1 MDLCPPKWSD
11 PFSEVLFLKK
21 AESCVQLFQMA
32 LMPVF
37 NQEEDN
43 SYSMAGKFD
52 PHCTYLSLYCVHES
66 LLKLVVNCKFSTQ
79 LVASI
84 DKSSPTVDI
93 YSFVPQLVNSTEVT
107 KATAESE
114 YERNKSIMGQNKAY
128 FTEKKL
134 SAIKLGT
141 IKVVKEYD
149 DVICNIMNLT
159 MLHLNM
165 GNLTSETEN

>member
-1 MDLCPPKWSD
+1 M
-11 PFSEVLFLKK
+11 V
-21 AESCVQLFQMA
+21 A
-32 LMPVF
+32 LV
-37 NQEEDN
+37 
-43 SYSMAGKFD
+43 
-52 PHCTYLSLYCVHES
+52 
-66 LLKLVVNCKFSTQ
+66 
-79 LVASI
+79 
-84 DKSSPTVDI
+84 DKISPTVDI
-93 YSFVPQLVNSTEVT
+93 HIFAVHLDNSTEVT